1 VNTLLKTRKSG
12 KTDILPELAQI
23 AESTN
28 NLETMLSTVLEYVD
42 NVLNDR
48 VAPDNSVGRNLLKLV
63 QAVPKMSRGDMD
75 NMLNTNIKVN
85 IGFNII

>member
-1 VNTLLKTRKSG
+1 MNTLLKTRKSG